1 MIYPKKLNNKDGE
14 VLLKI
19 FLITSIILAAILILI
34 NELTSPM
41 VPWSGFVCCGIVY
54 IWITVIYCIKRN
66 TNIAGHV
73 LLQMIIMSIV
83 VLYIDDRIGFYGW
96 SIGIA
101 IPIILITANITM
113 LIITIISYKK
123 YIRYAIYQLLIV
135 LITIISIVF
144 IFKTTSILAI
154 IALSISV
161 LNLIISLSLSFKDI
175 KEAIIRKFHM

>member
-1 MIYPKKLNNKDGE
+1 MIYPKKLKNKDGE

-34 NELTSPM
+34 NRSTNPV
-41 VPWSGFVCCGIVY
+41 VPWSASACCGIIY

-73 LLQMIIMSIV
+73 LLQMIITSIV
-83 VLYIDDRIGFYGW
+83 VLFVDNTMGFNGW
-96 SIGIA
+96 AVSIA
-101 IPIILITANITM
+101 VPIISITANAAM
-113 LIITIISYKK
+113 LILTIISHNK

-135 LITIISIVF
+135 LITLISLGL

-154 IALSISV
+154 VAISISI
-161 LNLIISLSLSFKDI
+161 LNLIISLILSFKDI